1 MRVRIPWVRPG
12 RVRYADPS
20 NRYFARFGSPW
31 RRIGAAAVDWTICY
45 VLFVLVSIPLGMLQM
60 IGTVSWEAGD
70 LGGVPGHVLFVIAQI
85 LIAMVVLAYWVLLLL
100 RARPSACGS
109 PTSAWSRCAPATGS
123 RTGAALRSVAATA
136 TAAAV
141 YAVYLN
147 TTAFDKGDRLDDTSQ
162 LLLNGSYVVAGIGFA
177 SALAMLLTPTHR
189 SLYDRA
195 FGTAAV
201 DELESTSPHFGPPRR
216 IRHLA
221 SARVS
226 RGLKRPQKV
235 PSPANPRAHRT

>member
-1 MRVRIPWVRPG
+1 M
-12 RVRYADPS
+12 
-20 NRYFARFGSPW
+20 
-31 RRIGAAAVDWTICY
+31 
-45 VLFVLVSIPLGMLQM
+45 
-60 IGTVSWEAGD
+60 EAGD

-85 LIAMVVLAYWVLLLL
+85 LIAMVVLAYWVLLL
-100 RARPSACGS
+100 
-109 PTSAWSRCAPATGS
+109 PTSQTFGMRLADIRLVSM
-123 RTGAALRSVAATA
+123 RTGNGLSYSERRRSVAATA

-201 DELESTSPHFGPPRR
+201 DELESTSPHFGPWGPLDAFDTSHRR
-216 IRHLA
+216 GSLA
-221 SARVS
+221 
-226 RGLKRPQKV
+226 G
-235 PSPANPRAHRT
+235 